1 MYKVD
6 KPWGYEIIWALSSDD
21 GGYVG
26 KHIHINKG
34 HQLSLQYHEQ
44 KEEAIYVTKGTLQFV
59 TKGTATH
66 PKEHPTTELLKPGQ
80 HREIQT
86 GLIHRFAAGS
96 EAVDLIE
103 VSTKHLDDV
112 VRLQDDYGREEKK
125 D

>member
-6 KPWGYEIIWALSSDD
+6 KPWGYEIIWAMSSDD

-34 HQLSLQYHEQ
+34 HKLSLQYHEQ
-44 KEEAIYVTKGTLQFV
+44 KEEAIYVTKGTLHFV
-59 TKGTATH
+59 TMGTADS
-66 PKEHPTTELLKPGQ
+66 PKKHTTTELLKPGQ
-80 HREIQT
+80 YREIPT

-96 EAVDLIE
+96 AAVDLIE

>member
-1 MYKVD
+1 VKIE
-6 KPWGYEIIWALSSDD
+6 KPWGYEVIWAKSTGE

-34 HQLSLQYHEQ
+34 ERLSLQYHDQ
-44 KEEAIYVTKGTLQFV
+44 KEEAIYVIAGTLHLITKGMADNPRPHETIEFM
-59 TKGTATH
+59 
-66 PKEHPTTELLKPGQ
+66 KPGDY
-80 HREIQT
+80 RPIPV
-86 GLIHRFAAGS
+86 GLIHRFAAGGFD
-96 EAVDLIE
+96 VDLIE